1 MKLNDF
7 LDKSPHIR
15 STSQK
20 VITVANEKRENE
32 LTAEIQTLQKE
43 VDRLHTVDVERSN
56 FNQRMQAAEIQL
68 HETLEREVEIKAEN
82 ARFRQEIDEREQ
94 VWKENQVL
102 KGEIKDLTGSLGVQE
117 AVLEQSE
124 KNSLELNKTATDLTQ
139 QVKTLQDNEASLQ
152 VQLEKSL
159 QQTSASINSFGEM
172 KDKLDYVH
180 KMFLEIEVKYK
191 EGQRNNNDMKQK
203 SHYWER
209 VARTLQE
216 EKEELEQ
223 TRHILNEWASNV
235 DSENQE
241 KRGAVKVTQ
250 AELKKL
256 RGTVATMTK
265 NIDGLIEENKALSQM
280 NSVLKA
286 ELARPKYMS
295 MASIERSEGFKL
307 PTGGYRK
314 HFLGNSKP
322 TLLKFK
328 KEVVTHDN

>member
-1 MKLNDF
+1 MKLIDYM
-7 LDKSPHIR
+7 LLI
-15 STSQK
+15 Q
-20 VITVANEKRENE
+20 NE
-32 LTAEIQTLQKE
+32 
-43 VDRLHTVDVERSN
+43 
-56 FNQRMQAAEIQL
+56 RMQAAEIQL
-68 HETLEREVEIKAEN
+68 KEVLEREVELKTEN
-82 ARFRQEIDEREQ
+82 GLLKDEVQQGDSLRET
-94 VWKENQVL
+94 NQTL
-102 KGEIKDLTGSLGVQE
+102 IGELRDVNGQLGIQA

-172 KDKLDYVH
+172 KDKLEYVH

-191 EGQRNNNDMKQK
+191 EGQRNNNDIKQK

>member
-7 LDKSPHIR
+7 LDKRPVTR
-15 STSQK
+15 SSAKK
-20 VITVANEKRENE
+20 VITVANEKKEAE
-32 LTAEIQTLQKE
+32 LVAQINILQHE
-43 VDRLHTVDVERSN
+43 VDRLHVVDSERNN

-68 HETLEREVEIKAEN
+68 KEVLEREVELKTEN
-82 ARFRQEIDEREQ
+82 GLLKDEVNQGDSLRET
-94 VWKENQVL
+94 NQTLRGEL
-102 KGEIKDLTGSLGVQE
+102 KDVNGQLGIQE

-159 QQTSASINSFGEM
+159 HHTSASINSFGEM

-223 TRHILNEWASNV
+223 TRHI
-235 DSENQE
+235 
-241 KRGAVKVTQ
+241 
-250 AELKKL
+250 
-256 RGTVATMTK
+256 
-265 NIDGLIEENKALSQM
+265 
-280 NSVLKA
+280 
-286 ELARPKYMS
+286 
-295 MASIERSEGFKL
+295 
-307 PTGGYRK
+307 
-314 HFLGNSKP
+314 
-322 TLLKFK
+322 
-328 KEVVTHDN
+328 